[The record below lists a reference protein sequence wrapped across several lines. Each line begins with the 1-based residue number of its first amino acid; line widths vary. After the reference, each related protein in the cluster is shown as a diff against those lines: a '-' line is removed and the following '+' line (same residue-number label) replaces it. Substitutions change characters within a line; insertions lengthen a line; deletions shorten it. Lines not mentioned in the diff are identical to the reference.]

1 MWNEYSIKTNER
13 NHLFPFKSLIS
24 MLYLG
29 HRGRF
34 LKAFTTEITKITE
47 KTSIKNS
54 VDSMFS
60 VVNALFSRNS
70 LTSETLS

>member
-1 MWNEYSIKTNER
+1 
-13 NHLFPFKSLIS
+13 

-34 LKAFTTEITKITE
+34 LKAFTTDITKITE

>member
-1 MWNEYSIKTNER
+1 
-13 NHLFPFKSLIS
+13 

>member
-13 NHLFPFKSLIS
+13 NHLFPYKL
-24 MLYLG
+24 LYLG

-34 LKAFTTEITKITE
+34 LKAFTTDITKITE